1 MTSPVLHF
9 ITRSLSALFPPLPL
23 LTTVAQEELRRRS
36 FTVEVWSSFEAGGV
50 VRHGHS
56 ETLWNLWASIK
67 YELGLW
73 TFMVDMVHDPMVHEL
88 ELN

>member
-1 MTSPVLHF
+1 M
-9 ITRSLSALFPPLPL
+9 
-23 LTTVAQEELRRRS
+23 
-36 FTVEVWSSFEAGGV
+36 EVWSSFEAGGV

-67 YELGLW
+67 SEHCLW